1 MINDKIIIDKFTI
14 IHRVPKS
21 CKIELQNSYVAK
33 SLCKTYLV
41 TDDGLYD
48 RKAFSTKIL
57 FLFILYNDKTCWY
70 ITDMQPDQQTFSSFD
85 IKLLQHLFKNGFGKV
100 SLFYVYK

>member
-1 MINDKIIIDKFTI
+1 MINDKIIIDKFAI

-21 CKIELQNSYVAK
+21 CKIHMLQKVCVK
-33 SLCKTYLV
+33 HIHLV

-70 ITDMQPDQQTFSSFD
+70 ITDLEPDQQSFSSFD
-85 IKLLQHLFKNGFGKV
+85 IKLLLASF
-100 SLFYVYK
+100 